1 MRPESEYTVETYY
14 SLLRV
19 DVDST
24 REEIKRGFRRRAKE
38 LHPDVRSHDKNA
50 ADKMRT
56 LIHAY
61 ETLMDPIMRRQ
72 YDLTHRIMPAEF
84 RFDYRAFLRAQTD
97 ATNRSKLIFFELL
110 HSNPDDAIEIY
121 ESLLR
126 TVPSYDLSEYMDRED
141 YMDCAF
147 LLAEEYERRDFFVR
161 AYELYVSTV
170 ILEFESPYFRHFFE
184 DVTSRLRS
192 LVCHKM
198 PGEVPVE
205 TASRF
210 LTELL
215 SLPLPRKDI
224 AMYHKRLSEIF
235 IETEQYR
242 MAERHLKKALALDK
256 KLAGAKKIREK
267 LDSRVAVRVV

>member
-1 MRPESEYTVETYY
+1 
-14 SLLRV
+14 
-19 DVDST
+19 
-24 REEIKRGFRRRAKE
+24 
-38 LHPDVRSHDKNA
+38 
-50 ADKMRT
+50 MRT

-126 TVPSYDLSEYMDRED
+126 TVASYDLSEHMDRED

-205 TASRF
+205 TARRF
-210 LTELL
+210 LSELL

-224 AMYHKRLSEIF
+224 AMYHRRLSEIF

-242 MAERHLKKALALDK
+242 MAERHLKKGLALDK

-267 LDSRVAVRVV
+267 LDSRVAVRVG